1 MFSVNDKGQVT
12 FNGKPVDEMTEEEKK
27 QAYGSAGD
35 IGAGLAQ
42 SFDFTTG
49 GKPNFQFDP
58 KYYEK
63 YDISSG
69 DAGVIGS
76 GYRLKPEYS
85 RMEGMT
91 QVGVPRS
98 VGGMGEPV
106 DPSLITYDE
115 EFGYITPLTNIKE
128 PRASGLAGFLE
139 SYLPYMLAA
148 GMGAAI
154 AATGGFAGLGIAG
167 AGEGTAA
174 GVGEG
179 LAGGASTSGGGV
191 LGSVA
196 GLEPITI
203 PALEG
208 APTLVSAEGLGAST
222 ALGSAPVAAPTA
234 GIGGGASVFP
244 AGAGLGTG
252 GPLLETA
259 GLATQVPAT
268 TQAMANASALLSNL
282 SPTSQRIIAGAI
294 SQGVGA
300 ISASRRQ
307 QEAQTFAREQ
317 QDRATAERRAEEDRA
332 REERRVRG
340 TPSAYTFNVTPRAKS
355 GIIGSGM
362 GA

>member
-12 FNGKPVDEMTEEEKK
+12 FNGKPVEEMTEEERKN
-27 QAYGSAGD
+27 AYGSAGD

-49 GKPNFQFDP
+49 AQPNFRFDP
-58 KYYEK
+58 RYYEE
-63 YDISSG
+63 YDILSG
-69 DAGVIGS
+69 DAGRIGS
-76 GYRLKPEYS
+76 GYRLKPEYE
-85 RMEGMT
+85 RMQGMT

-98 VGGMGEPV
+98 IGGMGEPI

-167 AGEGTAA
+167 AGEAGGVAAGAGEGAVAGGSAVGGTA
-174 GVGEG
+174 G
-179 LAGGASTSGGGV
+179 GGGV
-191 LGSVA
+191 IGTVT
-196 GLEPITI
+196 GLEPIVL

-208 APTLVSAEGLGAST
+208 APVLTSIEGLGA
-222 ALGSAPVAAPTA
+222 AA
-234 GIGGGASVFP
+234 GGGAATGVGSAFP
-244 AGAGLGTG
+244 AGAGIGTG

-259 GLATQVPAT
+259 ALSTPVSAG
-268 TQAMANASALLSNL
+268 TQALANASSLLSNL
-282 SPTSQRIIAGAI
+282 SPTSQRIIASAI
-294 SQGVGA
+294 GQGINA
-300 ISASRRQ
+300 ISAGRRQ
-307 QEAQTFAREQ
+307 EEAQRFAREQ
-317 QDRATAERRAEEDRA
+317 SDIDYQRRQESEARAA
-332 REERRVRG
+332 EERRIRG
-340 TPSAYTFNVTPRAKS
+340 TPQAFTFTTTPRAKA